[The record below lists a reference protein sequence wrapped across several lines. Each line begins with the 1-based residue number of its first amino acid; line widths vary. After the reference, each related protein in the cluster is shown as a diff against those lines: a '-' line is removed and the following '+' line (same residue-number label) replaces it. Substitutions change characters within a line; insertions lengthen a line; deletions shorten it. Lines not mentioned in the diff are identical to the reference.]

1 MQTKSIYTVGLLIF
15 FCLNHLQSQ
24 ISADSLA
31 LVKTAEIEKNI
42 LTDSIPQKESN
53 TLDKLN
59 SNLIEADSLSTT
71 KTTEF
76 ENISLTDSIPQ
87 KEPTLLDKVK
97 YNAKD
102 YVRINRKESKLYLYD
117 QAELYYQDMVLKAGI
132 IVLDYSK
139 NEVTAGRIP
148 DTLGVLVQNPYFK
161 QTNNEI
167 YPDSLR
173 FNFDTQ
179 KALIWNSKSAQNGM
193 NVYAAYT
200 KKENDSVYYIKD
212 AKVTTGGELENSDY
226 YFRIRK
232 GKMVPQGKIVTGFTN
247 MYIADV
253 PTPLALPFAYF
264 PSSQNQQSGFL
275 FPTIGESNNRGYYLQ
290 NGGYYLAL
298 SQYFDLAMTG
308 DYYSNG
314 SYGFRADSKYRKMY
328 NFSGSLSTR
337 FENLISGEKGIPGYS
352 KSTVFNIRWNH
363 SKDPK
368 SSPNSNFSASVNFG
382 TSDYFRES
390 VNQLNSPNFLNNT
403 LSSSVAYSKRIPGNP
418 SVNLSMNANMSQNSN
433 TKSVNLTLPSFQGS
447 VDRIFPFAPKDRP
460 KKGLLQN
467 INLQYSTRAENRI
480 VTTEEDLFTSKMYEN
495 AKSGVQHSIPL
506 STNFKIL
513 KHFNFAASANYR
525 EIWQPK
531 TIKYNDYDPLID
543 GVKKDTISG
552 FSAFRTYSYGLSMA
566 TTVYG
571 TVNFKEDKKIRSVRH
586 TIRPSISYSTAPSF
600 DQYYDEYIIDADG
613 NTREYTRFEGGLYG
627 TPSRGLSKSMGIS
640 VSNNFEAKI
649 VDPDTTKTE
658 LKKIQLIKNLN
669 FSTSY
674 NFVSDQFKWSPVR
687 ATSGI
692 DLFDRKM
699 SINVGTTLDMY
710 ALNEQNQRIDEFNIK
725 NGGPLFRI
733 TSANLNTGYN
743 FSNETFSKDK
753 KKKEDDEEEEEEDPF
768 GYFENASGGGRPDDL
783 FGDTI
788 GMNNETK
795 RGEEDDEE
803 KSKYPSYRAE
813 IPWKLRLTY
822 SLTYNNSRNQNEF
835 SNNSLMFSGDIELT
849 PKWQIGGSSGF
860 DFKNHG
866 FTYTQLRFNRDLD
879 SWRLDFS
886 WVPFSN
892 RASWNFF
899 IGIKS
904 GLLSDIKYEKNRE
917 PDRRLR

>member
-15 FCLNHLQSQ
+15 FWLNHLQSQ
-24 ISADSLA
+24 ITPYSLA
-31 LVKTAEIEKNI
+31 VASSPEVKDSTA
-42 LTDSIPQKESN
+42 LDSIPVKQ
-53 TLDKLN
+53 
-59 SNLIEADSLSTT
+59 
-71 KTTEF
+71 
-76 ENISLTDSIPQ
+76 
-87 KEPTLLDKVK
+87 PTLLDKVK
-97 YNAKD
+97 YTAKQ
-102 YVRINRKESKLYLYD
+102 YVRINRKENKLYLYD
-117 QAELYYQDMVLKAGI
+117 EAELYYQDIELKAGI
-132 IVLDYSK
+132 IVLDYAI

-148 DTLGVLVQNPYFK
+148 DSSGVLKQNPYFK
-161 QTNNEI
+161 QINNEI

-193 NVYAAYT
+193 NVYAAFT

-212 AKVTTGGELENSDY
+212 AKVTTGGELDNSDY

-264 PSSQNQQSGFL
+264 PSSQKQQSGFL

-290 NGGYYLAL
+290 NGGYYLAM
-298 SQYFDLAMTG
+298 SQFFDLGLTG

-314 SYGFRADSKYRKMY
+314 SYGFRMDSKYRKIY
-328 NFSGSLSTR
+328 NFSGSLSMR
-337 FENLISGEKGIPGYS
+337 FENLITGERGIQGYA
-352 KSTVFNIRWNH
+352 KSTVFNVRWNH

-403 LSSSVAYSKRIPGNP
+403 LSSSVAYSKRIPGTP
-418 SVNLSMNANMSQNSN
+418 SVNMSINANMSQNSN
-433 TKSVNLTLPSFQGS
+433 TKSVNLTLPTFQGS
-447 VDRIFPFAPKDRP
+447 IDRIYPFQPKDRP
-460 KKGLLQN
+460 KKGILQN
-467 INLQYSTRAENRI
+467 INFQYSTRAENRI
-480 VTTEEDLFTSKMYEN
+480 ITSEDNLFTGAMFKN
-495 AKSGVQHSIPL
+495 ARSGIQHSIPL

-513 KHFNFAASANYR
+513 KHFNMAASMSYK
-525 EIWQPK
+525 EVWQPK
-531 TIKYNDYDPLID
+531 TIKYNDYDPTIN
-543 GVKKDTISG
+543 GIVKDTLSG
-552 FSAFRTYSYGLSMA
+552 FSAYRTYSYGMSMG
-566 TTVYG
+566 TTIYG
-571 TVNFKEDKKIRSVRH
+571 IVNFKEDKKIRSVRH
-586 TIRPSISYSTAPSF
+586 TVRPSLSYSSAPSF

-613 NTREYTRFEGGLYG
+613 NTREYTPFEGGLFG
-627 TPSRGLSKSMGIS
+627 TPSRGISKSMGIS
-640 VSNNFEAKI
+640 ISNNFEAKI
-649 VDPDTTKTE
+649 VDPDSTKTE

-669 FSTSY
+669 FNTSY
-674 NFVSDQFKWSPVR
+674 NFISDEFKWSPVR
-687 ATSGI
+687 VSSGI
-692 DLFDRKM
+692 DLFNKKM
-699 SINVGTTLDMY
+699 AINLGATLDMY
-710 ALNEQNQRIDEFNIK
+710 ALNEENKRINEFNI
-725 NGGPLFRI
+725 NQGGGLFRV

-753 KKKEDDEEEEEEDPF
+753 KKEDEEEEEEEADPF
-768 GYFENASGGGRPDDL
+768 GYFENTSGGGRDDDL

-788 GMNNETK
+788 GMNNEMNRENEMK
-795 RGEEDDEE
+795 ENA
-803 KSKYPSYRAE
+803 KYPSYRAE
-813 IPWKLRLTY
+813 IPWNLRFTY
-822 SLTYNNSRNQNEF
+822 SLTYNNSRNQNDF
-835 SNNSLMFSGDIELT
+835 SNNSLMFSGDVEIT
-849 PKWQIGGSSGF
+849 PKWKIGGSSGF

-866 FTYTQLRFNRDLD
+866 FTYTQIRLNRDLD

>member
-1 MQTKSIYTVGLLIF
+1 M
-15 FCLNHLQSQ
+15 QSQ
-24 ISADSLA
+24 ITPDSLA
-31 LVKTAEIEKNI
+31 VASSLELKDSTAV
-42 LTDSIPQKESN
+42 DSIPVKQ
-53 TLDKLN
+53 
-59 SNLIEADSLSTT
+59 
-71 KTTEF
+71 
-76 ENISLTDSIPQ
+76 
-87 KEPTLLDKVK
+87 PTLLDKVK
-97 YNAKD
+97 YTAKQ
-102 YVRINRKESKLYLYD
+102 YVRINRKENKLYLYD
-117 QAELYYQDMVLKAGI
+117 EAELYYQDMELKAGI
-132 IVLDYSK
+132 IVLDYAI

-148 DTLGVLVQNPYFK
+148 DSSGVLKQNPYFK
-161 QTNNEI
+161 QINNEI

-212 AKVTTGGELENSDY
+212 AKVTTGGELDNSDY

-264 PSSQNQQSGFL
+264 PSSQKQQSGFL

-290 NGGYYLAL
+290 NGGYYLAM
-298 SQYFDLAMTG
+298 SQFFDLGLTG

-314 SYGFRADSKYRKMY
+314 SYGFRMDSKYRKMY
-328 NFSGSLSTR
+328 NFSGSLSMR
-337 FENLISGEKGIPGYS
+337 FENLITGERGVPGYA
-352 KSTVFNIRWNH
+352 KSTVFNVRWNH

-403 LSSSVAYSKRIPGNP
+403 LSSSVAYSKRIPGTP
-418 SVNLSMNANMSQNSN
+418 SVNMSINANMSQNSN

-447 VDRIFPFAPKDRP
+447 IDRIYPFQPKDRP
-460 KKGLLQN
+460 KKGILQN
-467 INLQYSTRAENRI
+467 INFQYSTRAENRI
-480 VTTEEDLFTSKMYEN
+480 ITSEDNLFTGAMFKN
-495 AKSGVQHSIPL
+495 ARSGVQHSIPL

-513 KHFNFAASANYR
+513 KHFNMAASMSYK
-525 EIWQPK
+525 EVWQPK
-531 TIKYNDYDPLID
+531 TIKYNDYDPTID
-543 GVKKDTISG
+543 GVVKDTLSG
-552 FSAFRTYSYGLSMA
+552 FSAFRTYSYGMSMG
-566 TTVYG
+566 TTIYG
-571 TVNFKEDKKIRSVRH
+571 IVNFKEDKKIRSIRH
-586 TIRPSISYSTAPSF
+586 TVRPSLSYSSAPSF

-613 NTREYTRFEGGLYG
+613 NTREYTPFEGGLFG
-627 TPSRGLSKSMGIS
+627 TPSRGISKSMGIS
-640 VSNNFEAKI
+640 ISNNFEAKI
-649 VDPDTTKTE
+649 VDPDSTKTE

-669 FSTSY
+669 FNTSY
-674 NFVSDQFKWSPVR
+674 NFISDEFKWSPVR
-687 ATSGI
+687 VSSGI
-692 DLFDRKM
+692 DLFNKKM
-699 SINVGTTLDMY
+699 AINLGATLDMY
-710 ALNEQNQRIDEFNIK
+710 ALNEENQRINEFNIK
-725 NGGPLFRI
+725 QGGGLFRV

-743 FSNETFSKDK
+743 FSNKTFSKDK
-753 KKKEDDEEEEEEDPF
+753 KKEDEEEEEEEVDPF
-768 GYFENASGGGRPDDL
+768 GYFENTSGGGRDDDL

-788 GMNNETK
+788 GMNNEMN
-795 RGEEDDEE
+795 REDEMKE
-803 KSKYPSYRAE
+803 NAKYPSYRAE
-813 IPWKLRLTY
+813 IPWNLRFTY
-822 SLTYNNSRNQNEF
+822 SLTYNNSRNQNDF
-835 SNNSLMFSGDIELT
+835 SNNSLMFSGDVELT
-849 PKWQIGGSSGF
+849 PKWKIGGSSGF

-866 FTYTQLRFNRDLD
+866 FTYTQIRLNRDLD

>member
-1 MQTKSIYTVGLLIF
+1 MQSKSTYTVGLLIF

-24 ISADSLA
+24 ISTDSLA
-31 LVKTAEIEKNI
+31 LASNDEIVKNT
-42 LTDSIPQKESN
+42 LTD
-53 TLDKLN
+53 T
-59 SNLIEADSLSTT
+59 
-71 KTTEF
+71 
-76 ENISLTDSIPQ
+76 IPQ
-87 KEPTLLDKVK
+87 KEPTLLDKVE
-97 YNAKD
+97 YNAKE

-139 NEVTAGRIP
+139 NEVTAGRIA
-148 DTLGVLVQNPYFK
+148 DSLGVLVQNPYFK
-161 QTNNEI
+161 QINNEI

-193 NVYAAYT
+193 NVYAAFT

-212 AKVTTGGELENSDY
+212 AKVTTGGELEDSDY

-264 PSSQNQQSGFL
+264 PSSQKQQSGFL

-290 NGGYYLAL
+290 NGGYYLGL
-298 SQYFDLAMTG
+298 SQFFDLSLTG

-314 SYGFRADSKYRKMY
+314 SYGFRADSQYKLMY
-328 NFSGSLSTR
+328 NFSGRLSMR
-337 FENLISGEKGIPGYS
+337 FENLISGERGIPGYS

-382 TSDYFRES
+382 SSDYFRES

-403 LSSSVAYSKRIPGNP
+403 LSSSVAYTKRIPGNP
-418 SVNLSMNANMSQNSN
+418 SVNMSVNANMSQNSK
-433 TKSVNLTLPSFQGS
+433 TKSVNLTLPTFQGS
-447 VDRIFPFAPKDRP
+447 LDRIFPFEPKDRP
-460 KKGLLQN
+460 KKGLIQN
-467 INLQYSTRAENRI
+467 INLQYSVRAENRMI
-480 VTTEEDLFTSKMYEN
+480 TTEEELFTSKMFEN
-495 AKSGVQHSIPL
+495 ARSGVQHSIPL

-513 KHFNFAASANYR
+513 KHFNLAASANYK
-525 EIWQPK
+525 EVWQPR
-531 TIKYNDYDPLID
+531 TVRYNNYDPLID

-552 FSAFRTYSYGLSMA
+552 FSAFRTYSYGINMA
-566 TTVYG
+566 TTIYG
-571 TVNFKEDKKIRSVRH
+571 TVNFEKGKIRSIRH
-586 TIRPSISYSTAPSF
+586 TIRPSVSYSTAPSF

-613 NTREYTRFEGGLYG
+613 NTREYSPFEGGLFG
-627 TPSRGLSKSMGIS
+627 TPSRGISQSMGIS
-640 VSNNFEAKI
+640 VNNVFEAKI
-649 VDPDTTKTE
+649 IDPDTTKTE
-658 LKKIQLIKNLN
+658 LKKVQLLKNFNL
-669 FSTSY
+669 STSY
-674 NFVSDQFKWSPVR
+674 NLVADQFKWSPVR
-687 ATSGI
+687 VTTGI
-692 DLFDRKM
+692 DLFDKKM
-699 SINVGTTLDMY
+699 SINLGATMDMY
-710 ALNEQNQRIDEFNIK
+710 ALDDQNRRINEFNINK
-725 NGGPLFRI
+725 GGGLFRV

-753 KKKEDDEEEEEEDPF
+753 KKEKEKNEEEEDPF
-768 GYFENASGGGRPDDL
+768 SFFENASGGGRQDDL

-788 GMNNETK
+788 GMNNDTTN
-795 RGEEDDEE
+795 RYEEDD
-803 KSKYPSYRAE
+803 KDVSKYPSYRTQ
-813 IPWKLRLTY
+813 IPWNLKFTY
-822 SLTYNNSRNQNEF
+822 SLTYSNSRNQNDF
-835 SNNSLMFSGDIELT
+835 ANNSLMFSGDVELT
-849 PKWQIGGSSGF
+849 PKWEVGGSSGF

>member
-1 MQTKSIYTVGLLIF
+1 MQSKSTYTVGLLIF

-24 ISADSLA
+24 ISTDSLA
-31 LVKTAEIEKNI
+31 LASNDEIVKNT
-42 LTDSIPQKESN
+42 LTD
-53 TLDKLN
+53 T
-59 SNLIEADSLSTT
+59 
-71 KTTEF
+71 
-76 ENISLTDSIPQ
+76 IPQ
-87 KEPTLLDKVK
+87 KEPTLLDKVE
-97 YNAKD
+97 YNAKE

-139 NEVTAGRIP
+139 NEVTAGRIA
-148 DTLGVLVQNPYFK
+148 DSLGVLVQNPYFK
-161 QTNNEI
+161 QINNEI

-193 NVYAAYT
+193 NVYAAFT

-212 AKVTTGGELENSDY
+212 AKVTTGGELEDSDY

-264 PSSQNQQSGFL
+264 PSSQKQQSGFL

-290 NGGYYLAL
+290 NGGYYLGL
-298 SQYFDLAMTG
+298 SQFFDLSLTG

-314 SYGFRADSKYRKMY
+314 SYGFRADSQYKLMY
-328 NFSGSLSTR
+328 NFRGRLSMR
-337 FENLISGEKGIPGYS
+337 FENLISGERGIPGYS

-382 TSDYFRES
+382 SSDYFRES

-403 LSSSVAYSKRIPGNP
+403 LSSSVAYTKRIPGNP
-418 SVNLSMNANMSQNSN
+418 SVNMSVNANMSQNSK
-433 TKSVNLTLPSFQGS
+433 TKSVNLTLPTFQGS
-447 VDRIFPFAPKDRP
+447 LDRIFPFEPKDRP
-460 KKGLLQN
+460 KKGLIQN
-467 INLQYSTRAENRI
+467 INLQYSVRAENRMI
-480 VTTEEDLFTSKMYEN
+480 TTEEELFTSKMFEN
-495 AKSGVQHSIPL
+495 ARSGVQHSIPL

-513 KHFNFAASANYR
+513 KHFNLAASANYK
-525 EIWQPK
+525 EVWQPR
-531 TIKYNDYDPLID
+531 TVRYNNYDPLID
-543 GVKKDTISG
+543 GVKKDTLSG
-552 FSAFRTYSYGLSMA
+552 FSAFRTYSYGINMA
-566 TTVYG
+566 TTIYG
-571 TVNFKEDKKIRSVRH
+571 TVNFEKGKIRSIRH
-586 TIRPSISYSTAPSF
+586 TIRPSVSYSTAPSF

-613 NTREYTRFEGGLYG
+613 NTREYSPFEGGLFG
-627 TPSRGLSKSMGIS
+627 TPSRGISQSMGIS
-640 VSNNFEAKI
+640 VNNVFEAKI
-649 VDPDTTKTE
+649 IDPDTTKTE
-658 LKKIQLIKNLN
+658 LKKVQLLKNFNL
-669 FSTSY
+669 STSY
-674 NFVSDQFKWSPVR
+674 NLVADQFKWSPVR
-687 ATSGI
+687 VTTGI
-692 DLFDRKM
+692 DLFDKKM
-699 SINVGTTLDMY
+699 SVNLGATMDMY
-710 ALNEQNQRIDEFNIK
+710 ALDDQNRRINEFNINK
-725 NGGPLFRI
+725 GGGLFRI

-753 KKKEDDEEEEEEDPF
+753 KKEKEKNEEEEDPF
-768 GYFENASGGGRPDDL
+768 SFFENASGGGRQDDL

-788 GMNNETK
+788 GMNNDTTN
-795 RGEEDDEE
+795 RYEEDD
-803 KSKYPSYRAE
+803 KDVSKYPSYRTQM
-813 IPWKLRLTY
+813 PWNLKFTY
-822 SLTYNNSRNQNEF
+822 SLTYSNSRNQNDF
-835 SNNSLMFSGDIELT
+835 ANNSLMFSGDVELT
-849 PKWQIGGSSGF
+849 PKWEVGGSSGF

>member
-15 FCLNHLQSQ
+15 FWLNPLHSQ
-24 ISADSLA
+24 IP
-31 LVKTAEIEKNI
+31 K
-42 LTDSIPQKESN
+42 
-53 TLDKLN
+53 
-59 SNLIEADSLSTT
+59 DSLSLAS
-71 KTTEF
+71 KGAGVDS
-76 ENISLTDSIPQ
+76 ISSDSIPQ

-97 YNAKD
+97 YTAKE
-102 YVRINRKESKLYLYD
+102 YVRINRKENKLYLYD
-117 QAELYYQDMVLKAGI
+117 QAELYYQDMELKAGI
-132 IVLDYSK
+132 IILDYSV

-148 DTLGVLVQNPYFK
+148 DSLGELVQNPYFK
-161 QTNNEI
+161 QINNEI

-193 NVYAAYT
+193 NVYAAFT

-212 AKVTTGGELENSDY
+212 AKVTTGGELDSADY

-264 PSSQNQQSGFL
+264 PSSQKQQSGFL
-275 FPTIGESNNRGYYLQ
+275 FPTIGENNNRGYYLQ
-290 NGGYYLAL
+290 NGGYYLAM
-298 SQYFDLAMTG
+298 SQYYDLALTG

-314 SYGFRADSKYRKMY
+314 SYGFRMDSKYRLMY
-328 NFSGSLSTR
+328 NFSGSLSMR
-337 FENLISGEKGIPGYS
+337 FENLISGEKGIPGYA
-352 KSTVFNIRWNH
+352 KSTVFNVRWNH

-382 TSDYFRES
+382 SSDYFRES

-403 LSSSVAYSKRIPGNP
+403 LSSSVSYSKRIPGTP
-418 SVNLSMNANMSQNSN
+418 SINMSMNANMSQNSN
-433 TKSVNLTLPSFQGS
+433 TKSVNLTLPTFQGS
-447 VDRIFPFAPKDRP
+447 IDRIFPFEPKDRP
-460 KKGLLQN
+460 KKGILQN
-467 INLQYSTRAENRI
+467 INFQYSTRAENRI
-480 VTTEEDLFTSKMYEN
+480 ITTEENLFTSEMFKN
-495 AKSGVQHSIPL
+495 ARNAVQHSIPV

-513 KHFNFAASANYR
+513 KHFNMGASLNYN
-525 EIWQPK
+525 EVWQPK
-531 TIKYNDYDPLID
+531 TIRYNDYDPLVD

-552 FSAFRTYSYGLSMA
+552 FSAFRTYSYGISMG
-566 TTVYG
+566 TTIYG
-571 TVNFKEDKKIRSVRH
+571 TVNFKEDKKIRSIRH
-586 TIRPSISYSTAPSF
+586 TIRPNISYSSAPSF

-613 NTREYTRFEGGLYG
+613 NTREYTPFEGGLFG
-627 TPSRGLSKSMGIS
+627 TPGRGISQSMGIS
-640 VSNNFEAKI
+640 VNNNFEAKI
-649 VDPDTTKTE
+649 VDPDSTKTE

-669 FSTSY
+669 LSTSY
-674 NFVSDQFKWSPVR
+674 NFIAESFKWSPVR
-687 ATSGI
+687 VSTGI
-692 DLFDRKM
+692 DLFNKKM
-699 SINVGTTLDMY
+699 AVNIGAALDMY
-710 ALNEQNQRIDEFNIK
+710 ALDENNTRINEFNISK
-725 NGGPLFRI
+725 GGGLFRI

-753 KKKEDDEEEEEEDPF
+753 KDKEEEEEENPF
-768 GYFENASGGGRPDDL
+768 DFFENASGGGRPDDL

-788 GMNNETK
+788 GMGNETN
-795 RGEEDDEE
+795 RGEEEEEDEE
-803 KSKYPSYRAE
+803 KTKYPSYRAK
-813 IPWKLRLTY
+813 IPWSMRFTY
-822 SLTYNNSRNQNEF
+822 SLTYSNSRNQNDF
-835 SNNSLMFSGDIELT
+835 TNNSLMFSGDIELT
-849 PKWQIGGSSGF
+849 PKWKVGGSSGF

-879 SWRLDFS
+879 SWKLDFS

-899 IGIKS
+899 IGISS

>member
-1 MQTKSIYTVGLLIF
+1 MQSKSTYTVGLLIF

-24 ISADSLA
+24 ISTDSLA
-31 LVKTAEIEKNI
+31 LASNDEIVKNT
-42 LTDSIPQKESN
+42 LTD
-53 TLDKLN
+53 T
-59 SNLIEADSLSTT
+59 
-71 KTTEF
+71 
-76 ENISLTDSIPQ
+76 IPQ
-87 KEPTLLDKVK
+87 KEPTLLDKVE
-97 YNAKD
+97 YNAKE

-139 NEVTAGRIP
+139 NEVTAGRIA
-148 DTLGVLVQNPYFK
+148 DSLGVLVQNPYFK
-161 QTNNEI
+161 QINNEI

-193 NVYAAYT
+193 NVYAAFT

-212 AKVTTGGELENSDY
+212 AKVTTGGELEDSDY

-264 PSSQNQQSGFL
+264 PSSQKQQSGFL

-290 NGGYYLAL
+290 NGGYYLGL
-298 SQYFDLAMTG
+298 SQFFDLSLTG

-314 SYGFRADSKYRKMY
+314 SYGFRADSQYKLMY
-328 NFSGSLSTR
+328 NFRGRLSMR
-337 FENLISGEKGIPGYS
+337 FENLISGERGIPGYS

-382 TSDYFRES
+382 SSDYFRES

-403 LSSSVAYSKRIPGNP
+403 LSSSVAYTKRIPGNP
-418 SVNLSMNANMSQNSN
+418 SVNMSVNANMSQNSK
-433 TKSVNLTLPSFQGS
+433 TKSVNLTLPTFQGS
-447 VDRIFPFAPKDRP
+447 LDRIFPFEPKDRP
-460 KKGLLQN
+460 KKGLIQN
-467 INLQYSTRAENRI
+467 INLQYSVRAENRMI
-480 VTTEEDLFTSKMYEN
+480 TTEEELFTSKMFEN
-495 AKSGVQHSIPL
+495 ARSGVQHSIPL

-513 KHFNFAASANYR
+513 KHFNLAASANYK
-525 EIWQPK
+525 EVWQPR
-531 TIKYNDYDPLID
+531 TVRYNNYDPLID
-543 GVKKDTISG
+543 GVKKDTVSG
-552 FSAFRTYSYGLSMA
+552 FSAFRTYSYGINMA
-566 TTVYG
+566 TTIYG
-571 TVNFKEDKKIRSVRH
+571 TVNFEKGKIRSIRH
-586 TIRPSISYSTAPSF
+586 TIRPSVSYSTAPSF

-613 NTREYTRFEGGLYG
+613 NTREYSPFEGGLFG
-627 TPSRGLSKSMGIS
+627 TPSRGISQSMGIS
-640 VSNNFEAKI
+640 VNNVFEAKI
-649 VDPDTTKTE
+649 IDPDTTKTE
-658 LKKIQLIKNLN
+658 LKKVQLLKNFNL
-669 FSTSY
+669 STSY
-674 NFVSDQFKWSPVR
+674 NLVADQFKWSPVR
-687 ATSGI
+687 VTTGI
-692 DLFDRKM
+692 DLFDKKM
-699 SINVGTTLDMY
+699 SINLGATMDMY
-710 ALNEQNQRIDEFNIK
+710 ALDDQNRRINEFNINK
-725 NGGPLFRI
+725 GGGLFRV

-753 KKKEDDEEEEEEDPF
+753 KKEKEKNEEEEDPF
-768 GYFENASGGGRPDDL
+768 SFFENASGGGRQDDL

-788 GMNNETK
+788 GMNNDTTN
-795 RGEEDDEE
+795 RYEEDD
-803 KSKYPSYRAE
+803 KDVSKYPSYRTQ
-813 IPWKLRLTY
+813 IPWNLKFTY
-822 SLTYNNSRNQNEF
+822 SLTYSNSRNQNDF
-835 SNNSLMFSGDIELT
+835 ANNSLMFSGDVELT
-849 PKWQIGGSSGF
+849 PKWEVGGSSGF

>member
-15 FCLNHLQSQ
+15 FWLNHLQSQ
-24 ISADSLA
+24 ITPDSLA
-31 LVKTAEIEKNI
+31 VVSSLESKDSTAV
-42 LTDSIPQKESN
+42 DSIPVKQ
-53 TLDKLN
+53 
-59 SNLIEADSLSTT
+59 
-71 KTTEF
+71 
-76 ENISLTDSIPQ
+76 
-87 KEPTLLDKVK
+87 PTLLDKVK
-97 YNAKD
+97 YTAKQ
-102 YVRINRKESKLYLYD
+102 YVRINRKENKLYLYD
-117 QAELYYQDMVLKAGI
+117 EAELYYQDMELKAGI
-132 IVLDYSK
+132 IVLDYAI

-148 DTLGVLVQNPYFK
+148 DSSGVLKQNPYFK
-161 QTNNEI
+161 QINNEI

-212 AKVTTGGELENSDY
+212 AKVTTGGELDNSDY

-264 PSSQNQQSGFL
+264 PSSQKQQSGFL

-290 NGGYYLAL
+290 NGGYYLAM
-298 SQYFDLAMTG
+298 SQFFDLGLTG

-314 SYGFRADSKYRKMY
+314 SYGFRMDSKYRKMY
-328 NFSGSLSTR
+328 NFSGSLSMR
-337 FENLISGEKGIPGYS
+337 FENLITGERGVPGYA
-352 KSTVFNIRWNH
+352 KSTVFNVRWNH

-403 LSSSVAYSKRIPGNP
+403 LSSSVAYSKRIPGTP
-418 SVNLSMNANMSQNSN
+418 SVNMSINANMSQNSN

-447 VDRIFPFAPKDRP
+447 IDRIYPFQPKDRP
-460 KKGLLQN
+460 KKGILQN
-467 INLQYSTRAENRI
+467 INFQYSTRAENRI
-480 VTTEEDLFTSKMYEN
+480 ITSEDNLFTGAMFKN
-495 AKSGVQHSIPL
+495 ARSGVQHSIPL

-513 KHFNFAASANYR
+513 KHFNMAASMSYK
-525 EIWQPK
+525 EVWQPK
-531 TIKYNDYDPLID
+531 TIKYNDYDPTID
-543 GVKKDTISG
+543 GVVKDTLSG
-552 FSAFRTYSYGLSMA
+552 FSAFRTYSYGMSMG
-566 TTVYG
+566 TTIYG
-571 TVNFKEDKKIRSVRH
+571 IVNFKEDKKIRSIRH
-586 TIRPSISYSTAPSF
+586 TVRPSLSYSSAPSF

-613 NTREYTRFEGGLYG
+613 NTREYTPFEGGLFG
-627 TPSRGLSKSMGIS
+627 TPSRGISKSMGIS
-640 VSNNFEAKI
+640 ISNNFEAKI
-649 VDPDTTKTE
+649 VDPDSTKTE

-669 FSTSY
+669 FNTSY
-674 NFVSDQFKWSPVR
+674 NFISDEFKWSPVR
-687 ATSGI
+687 VSSGI
-692 DLFDRKM
+692 DLFNKKM
-699 SINVGTTLDMY
+699 AINLGATLDMY
-710 ALNEQNQRIDEFNIK
+710 ALNEENQRINEFNIK
-725 NGGPLFRI
+725 QGGGLFRV

-743 FSNETFSKDK
+743 FSNKTFSKDK
-753 KKKEDDEEEEEEDPF
+753 KKEDEEEEEEEVDPF
-768 GYFENASGGGRPDDL
+768 GYFENTSGGGRDDDL

-788 GMNNETK
+788 GMNNEMN
-795 RGEEDDEE
+795 REDEMKE
-803 KSKYPSYRAE
+803 NAKYPSYRAE
-813 IPWKLRLTY
+813 IPWNLRFTY
-822 SLTYNNSRNQNEF
+822 SLTYNNSRNQNDF
-835 SNNSLMFSGDIELT
+835 SNNSLMFSGDVELT
-849 PKWQIGGSSGF
+849 PKWKIGGSSGF

-866 FTYTQLRFNRDLD
+866 FTYTQIRLNRDLD

>member
-15 FCLNHLQSQ
+15 FWLNHLQSQ
-24 ISADSLA
+24 IIPDSLA
-31 LVKTAEIEKNI
+31 VVSSLEVKDSTAV
-42 LTDSIPQKESN
+42 DSIPVKQ
-53 TLDKLN
+53 
-59 SNLIEADSLSTT
+59 
-71 KTTEF
+71 
-76 ENISLTDSIPQ
+76 
-87 KEPTLLDKVK
+87 PTLLDKVK
-97 YNAKD
+97 YTAKQ
-102 YVRINRKESKLYLYD
+102 YVRINRKENKLYLYD
-117 QAELYYQDMVLKAGI
+117 EAELYYQDMELKAGI
-132 IVLDYSK
+132 IVLDYAI

-148 DTLGVLVQNPYFK
+148 DSSGVLKQNPYFK
-161 QTNNEI
+161 QINNEI

-212 AKVTTGGELENSDY
+212 AKVTTGGELDNSDY

-264 PSSQNQQSGFL
+264 PSSQKQQSGFL

-290 NGGYYLAL
+290 NGGYYLAM
-298 SQYFDLAMTG
+298 SQFFDLGLTG

-314 SYGFRADSKYRKMY
+314 SYGFRMDSKYRKMY
-328 NFSGSLSTR
+328 NFSGSLSMR
-337 FENLISGEKGIPGYS
+337 FENLITGERGVPGYA
-352 KSTVFNIRWNH
+352 KSTVFNVRWNH

-403 LSSSVAYSKRIPGNP
+403 LSSSVAYSKRIPGTP
-418 SVNLSMNANMSQNSN
+418 SVNMSINANMSQNSN

-447 VDRIFPFAPKDRP
+447 IDRIYPFQPKDRP
-460 KKGLLQN
+460 KKGILQN
-467 INLQYSTRAENRI
+467 INFQYSTRAENRI
-480 VTTEEDLFTSKMYEN
+480 ITSEDNLFTGAMFKN
-495 AKSGVQHSIPL
+495 ARSGVQHSIPL

-513 KHFNFAASANYR
+513 KHFNMAASMSYK
-525 EIWQPK
+525 EVWQPK
-531 TIKYNDYDPLID
+531 TIKYNDYDPTID
-543 GVKKDTISG
+543 GVVKDTLSG
-552 FSAFRTYSYGLSMA
+552 FSAFRTYSYGMSMG
-566 TTVYG
+566 TTIYG
-571 TVNFKEDKKIRSVRH
+571 IVNFKEDKKIRSIRH
-586 TIRPSISYSTAPSF
+586 TVRPSLSYSSAPSF

-613 NTREYTRFEGGLYG
+613 NTREYTPFEGGLFG
-627 TPSRGLSKSMGIS
+627 TPSRGISKSMGIS
-640 VSNNFEAKI
+640 ISNNFEAKI
-649 VDPDTTKTE
+649 VDPDSTKTE

-669 FSTSY
+669 FNTSY
-674 NFVSDQFKWSPVR
+674 NFISDEFKWSPVR
-687 ATSGI
+687 VSSGI
-692 DLFDRKM
+692 DLFNKKM
-699 SINVGTTLDMY
+699 AINLGATLDMY
-710 ALNEQNQRIDEFNIK
+710 ALNEENQRINEFNIK
-725 NGGPLFRI
+725 QGGGLFRV

-743 FSNETFSKDK
+743 FSNKTFSKDK
-753 KKKEDDEEEEEEDPF
+753 KKEDEEEEEEEVDPF
-768 GYFENASGGGRPDDL
+768 GYFENTSGGGRDDDL

-788 GMNNETK
+788 GMNNEMN
-795 RGEEDDEE
+795 REDEMKE
-803 KSKYPSYRAE
+803 NAKYPSYRAE
-813 IPWKLRLTY
+813 IPWNLRFTY
-822 SLTYNNSRNQNEF
+822 SLTYNNSRNQNDF
-835 SNNSLMFSGDIELT
+835 SNNSLMFSGDVELT
-849 PKWQIGGSSGF
+849 PKWKIGGSSGF

-866 FTYTQLRFNRDLD
+866 FTYTQIRLNRDLD

-886 WVPFSN
+886 WVPFSD

>member
-1 MQTKSIYTVGLLIF
+1 MQSKSTYTVGLLIF

-24 ISADSLA
+24 ISTDSLA
-31 LVKTAEIEKNI
+31 LASNDEIVK
-42 LTDSIPQKESN
+42 N
-53 TLDKLN
+53 T
-59 SNLIEADSLSTT
+59 
-71 KTTEF
+71 
-76 ENISLTDSIPQ
+76 LTDSIPQ
-87 KEPTLLDKVK
+87 KEPTLLDKVE
-97 YNAKD
+97 YNAKE

-139 NEVTAGRIP
+139 NEVTAGRIA
-148 DTLGVLVQNPYFK
+148 DSLGVLVQNPYFK
-161 QTNNEI
+161 QINNEI

-193 NVYAAYT
+193 NVYAAFT

-212 AKVTTGGELENSDY
+212 AKVTTGGELEDSDY

-264 PSSQNQQSGFL
+264 PSSQKQQSGFL

-290 NGGYYLAL
+290 NGGYYLGL
-298 SQYFDLAMTG
+298 SQFFDLSLTG

-314 SYGFRADSKYRKMY
+314 SYGFRADSQYKLMY
-328 NFSGSLSTR
+328 NFSGRLSMR
-337 FENLISGEKGIPGYS
+337 FENLISGERGIPGYS

-382 TSDYFRES
+382 SSDYFRES

-403 LSSSVAYSKRIPGNP
+403 LSSSVAYTKRIPGNP
-418 SVNLSMNANMSQNSN
+418 SVNMSVNANMSQNSK
-433 TKSVNLTLPSFQGS
+433 TKSVNLTLPTFQGS
-447 VDRIFPFAPKDRP
+447 LDRIFPFEPKDRP
-460 KKGLLQN
+460 KKGLIQN
-467 INLQYSTRAENRI
+467 INLQYSVRAENRMI
-480 VTTEEDLFTSKMYEN
+480 TTEEELFTSKMFEN
-495 AKSGVQHSIPL
+495 ARSGVQHSIPL

-513 KHFNFAASANYR
+513 KHFNLAASANYK
-525 EIWQPK
+525 EVWQPR
-531 TIKYNDYDPLID
+531 TVRYNNYDPLID

-552 FSAFRTYSYGLSMA
+552 FSAFRTYSYGINMA
-566 TTVYG
+566 TTIYG
-571 TVNFKEDKKIRSVRH
+571 TVNFEKGKIRSIRH
-586 TIRPSISYSTAPSF
+586 TIRPSVSYSTAPSF

-613 NTREYTRFEGGLYG
+613 NTREYSPFEGGLFG
-627 TPSRGLSKSMGIS
+627 TPSRGISQSMGIS
-640 VSNNFEAKI
+640 VNNVFEAKI
-649 VDPDTTKTE
+649 IDPDTTKTE
-658 LKKIQLIKNLN
+658 LKKVQLLKNFNL
-669 FSTSY
+669 STSY
-674 NFVSDQFKWSPVR
+674 NLVADQFKWSPVR
-687 ATSGI
+687 VTTGI
-692 DLFDRKM
+692 DLFDKKM
-699 SINVGTTLDMY
+699 SINLGATMDMY
-710 ALNEQNQRIDEFNIK
+710 ALDDQNRRINEFNINK
-725 NGGPLFRI
+725 GGGLFRI

-753 KKKEDDEEEEEEDPF
+753 KKEKEKNEEEEDPF
-768 GYFENASGGGRPDDL
+768 SFFENASGGGRQDDL

-788 GMNNETK
+788 GMNNDTTN
-795 RGEEDDEE
+795 RYEEDD
-803 KSKYPSYRAE
+803 KDVSKYPSYRTQ
-813 IPWKLRLTY
+813 IPWNLKFTY
-822 SLTYNNSRNQNEF
+822 SLTYSNSRNQNDF
-835 SNNSLMFSGDIELT
+835 ANNSLMFSGDVELT
-849 PKWQIGGSSGF
+849 PKWEVGGSSGF

>member
-1 MQTKSIYTVGLLIF
+1 
-15 FCLNHLQSQ
+15 LQSQ
-24 ISADSLA
+24 ITPYSLA
-31 LVKTAEIEKNI
+31 VASSPEVKDSTA
-42 LTDSIPQKESN
+42 LDSIPVKQ
-53 TLDKLN
+53 
-59 SNLIEADSLSTT
+59 
-71 KTTEF
+71 
-76 ENISLTDSIPQ
+76 
-87 KEPTLLDKVK
+87 PTLLDKVK
-97 YNAKD
+97 YTAKQ
-102 YVRINRKESKLYLYD
+102 YVRINRKENKLYLYD
-117 QAELYYQDMVLKAGI
+117 EAELYYQDMELKAGI
-132 IVLDYSK
+132 IVLDYAI

-148 DTLGVLVQNPYFK
+148 DSSGVLKQNPYFK
-161 QTNNEI
+161 QINNEI

-193 NVYAAYT
+193 NVYAAFT

-212 AKVTTGGELENSDY
+212 AKVTTGGELDNSDY

-264 PSSQNQQSGFL
+264 PSSQKQQSGFL

-290 NGGYYLAL
+290 NGGYYLAM
-298 SQYFDLAMTG
+298 SQFFDLGLTG

-314 SYGFRADSKYRKMY
+314 SYGFRMDSKYRKIY
-328 NFSGSLSTR
+328 NFSGSLSMR
-337 FENLISGEKGIPGYS
+337 FENLITGERGIQGYA
-352 KSTVFNIRWNH
+352 KSTVFNVRWNH

-403 LSSSVAYSKRIPGNP
+403 LSSSVAYSKRIPGTP
-418 SVNLSMNANMSQNSN
+418 SVNMSINANMSQNSN
-433 TKSVNLTLPSFQGS
+433 TKSVNLTLPTFQGS
-447 VDRIFPFAPKDRP
+447 IDRIYPFQPKDRP
-460 KKGLLQN
+460 KKGILQN
-467 INLQYSTRAENRI
+467 INFQYSTRAENRI
-480 VTTEEDLFTSKMYEN
+480 ITSEDNLFTGAMFKN
-495 AKSGVQHSIPL
+495 ARSGIQHSIPL

-513 KHFNFAASANYR
+513 KHFNMAASMSYK
-525 EIWQPK
+525 EVWQPK
-531 TIKYNDYDPLID
+531 TIKYNDYDPTIN
-543 GVKKDTISG
+543 GIVKDTLSG
-552 FSAFRTYSYGLSMA
+552 FSAYRTYSYGMSMG
-566 TTVYG
+566 TTIYG
-571 TVNFKEDKKIRSVRH
+571 IVNFKEDKKIRSVRH
-586 TIRPSISYSTAPSF
+586 TVRPSLSYSSAPSF

-613 NTREYTRFEGGLYG
+613 NTREYTPFEGGLFG
-627 TPSRGLSKSMGIS
+627 TPSRGISKSMGIS
-640 VSNNFEAKI
+640 ISNNFEAKI
-649 VDPDTTKTE
+649 VDPDSTKTE

-669 FSTSY
+669 FNTSY
-674 NFVSDQFKWSPVR
+674 NFISDEFKWSPVR
-687 ATSGI
+687 VSSGI
-692 DLFDRKM
+692 DLFNKKM
-699 SINVGTTLDMY
+699 AINLGATLDMY
-710 ALNEQNQRIDEFNIK
+710 ALNEENKRINEFNI
-725 NGGPLFRI
+725 NQGGGLFRV

-753 KKKEDDEEEEEEDPF
+753 KKEDEEEEEEEADPF
-768 GYFENASGGGRPDDL
+768 GYFENTSGGGRDDDL

-788 GMNNETK
+788 GMNNEMNRENEMK
-795 RGEEDDEE
+795 ENA
-803 KSKYPSYRAE
+803 KYPSYRAE
-813 IPWKLRLTY
+813 IPWNLRFTY
-822 SLTYNNSRNQNEF
+822 SLTYNNSRNQNDF
-835 SNNSLMFSGDIELT
+835 SNNSLMFSGDVEIT
-849 PKWQIGGSSGF
+849 PKWKIGGSSGF

-866 FTYTQLRFNRDLD
+866 FTYTQIRLNRDLD

>member
-1 MQTKSIYTVGLLIF
+1 LQTKSIYTVGLLIF
-15 FCLNHLQSQ
+15 FWLNPLHSQ
-24 ISADSLA
+24 IP
-31 LVKTAEIEKNI
+31 K
-42 LTDSIPQKESN
+42 
-53 TLDKLN
+53 
-59 SNLIEADSLSTT
+59 DSLSLAS
-71 KTTEF
+71 KVAGVDS
-76 ENISLTDSIPQ
+76 ISSDSIPQ

-97 YNAKD
+97 YTAKE
-102 YVRINRKESKLYLYD
+102 YVRINRKENKLYLYD
-117 QAELYYQDMVLKAGI
+117 QAELYYQDMELKAGI
-132 IVLDYSK
+132 IILDYSV

-148 DTLGVLVQNPYFK
+148 DSLGELVQNPYFK
-161 QTNNEI
+161 QINNEI

-193 NVYAAYT
+193 NVYAAFT

-212 AKVTTGGELENSDY
+212 AKVTTGGELDSADY

-264 PSSQNQQSGFL
+264 PSSQKQQSGFL
-275 FPTIGESNNRGYYLQ
+275 FPTIGENNNRGYYLQ
-290 NGGYYLAL
+290 NGGYYLAM
-298 SQYFDLAMTG
+298 SQYYDLALTG

-314 SYGFRADSKYRKMY
+314 SYGFRMDSKYRLMY
-328 NFSGSLSTR
+328 NFSGSLSMR
-337 FENLISGEKGIPGYS
+337 FENLISGEKGIPGYA
-352 KSTVFNIRWNH
+352 KSTVFNVRWNH

-382 TSDYFRES
+382 SSDYFRES

-403 LSSSVAYSKRIPGNP
+403 LSSSVSYSKRIPGTP
-418 SVNLSMNANMSQNSN
+418 SINMSMNANMSQNSN
-433 TKSVNLTLPSFQGS
+433 TKSVNLTLPTFQGS
-447 VDRIFPFAPKDRP
+447 IDRIFPFEPKDRP
-460 KKGLLQN
+460 KKGILQN
-467 INLQYSTRAENRI
+467 INFQYSTRAENRI
-480 VTTEEDLFTSKMYEN
+480 ITTEENLFTSEMFKN
-495 AKSGVQHSIPL
+495 ARNAVNHSIPV

-513 KHFNFAASANYR
+513 KHFNMGASLNYN
-525 EIWQPK
+525 EVWQPK
-531 TIKYNDYDPLID
+531 TIRYNDYDPLID

-552 FSAFRTYSYGLSMA
+552 FSAFRTYSYGISMG
-566 TTVYG
+566 TTIYG
-571 TVNFKEDKKIRSVRH
+571 TVNFKEDKKIRSIRH
-586 TIRPSISYSTAPSF
+586 TIRPNISYSSAPSF

-613 NTREYTRFEGGLYG
+613 NTREYTPFEGGLFG
-627 TPSRGLSKSMGIS
+627 TPGRGISQSMGIS
-640 VSNNFEAKI
+640 VNNNFEAKI
-649 VDPDTTKTE
+649 VDPDSTKTE

-669 FSTSY
+669 LSTSY
-674 NFVSDQFKWSPVR
+674 NFIAESFKWSPVR
-687 ATSGI
+687 VSTGI
-692 DLFDRKM
+692 DLFNKKM
-699 SINVGTTLDMY
+699 AVNIGAALDMY
-710 ALNEQNQRIDEFNIK
+710 ALDENNTRINEFNISK
-725 NGGPLFRI
+725 GGGLFRI

-753 KKKEDDEEEEEEDPF
+753 DKKNKEEEEEENPF
-768 GYFENASGGGRPDDL
+768 DFFENASGGGRPDDL

-788 GMNNETK
+788 GMGNETN
-795 RGEEDDEE
+795 RGEEEDGE
-803 KSKYPSYRAE
+803 KTKYPSYRAK
-813 IPWKLRLTY
+813 IPWSMRFTY
-822 SLTYNNSRNQNEF
+822 SLTYSNSRNQNDF
-835 SNNSLMFSGDIELT
+835 TNNSLMFSGDIELT
-849 PKWQIGGSSGF
+849 PKWEVGGSSGF

-899 IGIKS
+899 IGISS

>member
-15 FCLNHLQSQ
+15 FWLNHLQSQ
-24 ISADSLA
+24 ITPDSLA
-31 LVKTAEIEKNI
+31 VVSSLESKDSTAV
-42 LTDSIPQKESN
+42 DSIPVKQ
-53 TLDKLN
+53 
-59 SNLIEADSLSTT
+59 
-71 KTTEF
+71 
-76 ENISLTDSIPQ
+76 
-87 KEPTLLDKVK
+87 PTLLDKVK
-97 YNAKD
+97 YTAKQ
-102 YVRINRKESKLYLYD
+102 YVRINRKENKLYLYD
-117 QAELYYQDMVLKAGI
+117 EAELYYQDMELKAGI
-132 IVLDYSK
+132 IVLDYAI

-148 DTLGVLVQNPYFK
+148 DSSGVLKQNPYFK
-161 QTNNEI
+161 QINNEI

-212 AKVTTGGELENSDY
+212 AKVTTGGELDNSDY

-264 PSSQNQQSGFL
+264 PSSQKQQSGFL

-290 NGGYYLAL
+290 NGGYYLAM
-298 SQYFDLAMTG
+298 SQFFDLGLTG

-314 SYGFRADSKYRKMY
+314 SYGFRMDSKYRKMY
-328 NFSGSLSTR
+328 NFSGSLSMR
-337 FENLISGEKGIPGYS
+337 FENLITGERGVPGYA
-352 KSTVFNIRWNH
+352 KSTVFNVRWNH

-403 LSSSVAYSKRIPGNP
+403 LSSSVAYSKRIPGTP
-418 SVNLSMNANMSQNSN
+418 SVNMSINANMSQNSN

-447 VDRIFPFAPKDRP
+447 IDRIYPFQPKDRP
-460 KKGLLQN
+460 KKGILQN
-467 INLQYSTRAENRI
+467 INFQYSTRAENRI
-480 VTTEEDLFTSKMYEN
+480 ITSEDNLFTGAMFKN
-495 AKSGVQHSIPL
+495 ARSGVQHSIPL

-513 KHFNFAASANYR
+513 KHFNMAASMSYK
-525 EIWQPK
+525 EVWQPK
-531 TIKYNDYDPLID
+531 TIKYNDYDPTID
-543 GVKKDTISG
+543 GVVKDTLSG
-552 FSAFRTYSYGLSMA
+552 FSAFRTYSYGMSMG
-566 TTVYG
+566 TTIYG
-571 TVNFKEDKKIRSVRH
+571 IVNFKEDKKIRSIRH
-586 TIRPSISYSTAPSF
+586 TVRPSLSYSSAPNF

-613 NTREYTRFEGGLYG
+613 NTREYTPFEGGLFG
-627 TPSRGLSKSMGIS
+627 TPSRGISKSMGIS
-640 VSNNFEAKI
+640 ISNNFEAKI
-649 VDPDTTKTE
+649 VDPDSTKTE

-669 FSTSY
+669 FNTSY
-674 NFVSDQFKWSPVR
+674 NFISDEFKWSPVR
-687 ATSGI
+687 VSSGI
-692 DLFDRKM
+692 DLFNKKM
-699 SINVGTTLDMY
+699 AINLGATLDMY
-710 ALNEQNQRIDEFNIK
+710 ALNEENQRINEFNIK
-725 NGGPLFRI
+725 QGGGLFRV

-743 FSNETFSKDK
+743 FSNKTFSKDK
-753 KKKEDDEEEEEEDPF
+753 KKEDEEEEEEEVDPF
-768 GYFENASGGGRPDDL
+768 GYFENTSGGGRDDDL

-788 GMNNETK
+788 GMNNEMN
-795 RGEEDDEE
+795 REDEMKE
-803 KSKYPSYRAE
+803 NAKYPSYRAE
-813 IPWKLRLTY
+813 IPWNLRFTY
-822 SLTYNNSRNQNEF
+822 SLTYNNSRNQNDF
-835 SNNSLMFSGDIELT
+835 SNNSLMFSGDVELT
-849 PKWQIGGSSGF
+849 PKWKIGGSSGF

-866 FTYTQLRFNRDLD
+866 FTYTQIRLNRDLD

>member
-1 MQTKSIYTVGLLIF
+1 MQSKSTYTVGLLIF

-24 ISADSLA
+24 ISTDSLA
-31 LVKTAEIEKNI
+31 LASNDEVVKNTP
-42 LTDSIPQKESN
+42 TDSI
-53 TLDKLN
+53 
-59 SNLIEADSLSTT
+59 A
-71 KTTEF
+71 
-76 ENISLTDSIPQ
+76 Q
-87 KEPTLLDKVK
+87 KEPTLLDKVE
-97 YNAKD
+97 YNAKE

-139 NEVTAGRIP
+139 NEVTAGRIA
-148 DTLGVLVQNPYFK
+148 DSLGVLVQNPYFK
-161 QTNNEI
+161 QINNEI

-193 NVYAAYT
+193 NVYAAFT

-212 AKVTTGGELENSDY
+212 AKVTTGGELEDSDY

-264 PSSQNQQSGFL
+264 PSSQKQQSGFL

-290 NGGYYLAL
+290 NGGYYLGL
-298 SQYFDLAMTG
+298 SQFFDLSLTG

-314 SYGFRADSKYRKMY
+314 SYGFRADSQYKLMY
-328 NFSGSLSTR
+328 NFSGRLSMR
-337 FENLISGEKGIPGYS
+337 FENLISGERGIPGYS

-382 TSDYFRES
+382 SSDYFRES

-403 LSSSVAYSKRIPGNP
+403 LSSSVAYTKRIPGNP
-418 SVNLSMNANMSQNSN
+418 SVNMSVNANMSQNSK
-433 TKSVNLTLPSFQGS
+433 TKSVNLTLPTFQGS
-447 VDRIFPFAPKDRP
+447 LDRIFPFEPKDRP
-460 KKGLLQN
+460 KKGLIQN
-467 INLQYSTRAENRI
+467 INLQYSVRAENRMI
-480 VTTEEDLFTSKMYEN
+480 TTEEELFTSKMFEN
-495 AKSGVQHSIPL
+495 ARSGVQHSIPL

-513 KHFNFAASANYR
+513 KHFNLAASANYK
-525 EIWQPK
+525 EVWQPR
-531 TIKYNDYDPLID
+531 TVRYNNYDPLID

-552 FSAFRTYSYGLSMA
+552 FSAFRTYSYGINMA
-566 TTVYG
+566 TTIYG
-571 TVNFKEDKKIRSVRH
+571 TVNFETGKIRSIRH
-586 TIRPSISYSTAPSF
+586 TIRPSVSYSTAPSF

-613 NTREYTRFEGGLYG
+613 NTREYSPFEGGLFG
-627 TPSRGLSKSMGIS
+627 TPSRGISQSMGIS
-640 VSNNFEAKI
+640 VNNVFEAKI
-649 VDPDTTKTE
+649 IDPDTTKTE
-658 LKKIQLIKNLN
+658 LKKVQLLKNFNL
-669 FSTSY
+669 STSY
-674 NFVSDQFKWSPVR
+674 NLVADQFKWSPVR
-687 ATSGI
+687 VTTGI
-692 DLFDRKM
+692 DLFDKKM
-699 SINVGTTLDMY
+699 SINLGATMDMY
-710 ALNEQNQRIDEFNIK
+710 ALDDQNRRINEFNINK
-725 NGGPLFRI
+725 GGGLFRI

-753 KKKEDDEEEEEEDPF
+753 KKEKEKNEEEEDPF
-768 GYFENASGGGRPDDL
+768 SFFENASGGGRQDDL

-788 GMNNETK
+788 GMNNDTTN
-795 RGEEDDEE
+795 RYEEDD
-803 KSKYPSYRAE
+803 KDVSKYPSYRTQM
-813 IPWKLRLTY
+813 PWNLKFTY
-822 SLTYNNSRNQNEF
+822 SLTYSNSRNQNDF
-835 SNNSLMFSGDIELT
+835 ANNSLMFSGDVELT
-849 PKWQIGGSSGF
+849 PKWEVGGSSGF

>member
-1 MQTKSIYTVGLLIF
+1 MQTKSIYTVGLLIL
-15 FCLNHLQSQ
+15 FCLNYLQSQ
-24 ISADSLA
+24 ISTDSLA
-31 LVKTAEIEKNI
+31 LPKTVEFEKN
-42 LTDSIPQKESN
+42 T
-53 TLDKLN
+53 
-59 SNLIEADSLSTT
+59 
-71 KTTEF
+71 
-76 ENISLTDSIPQ
+76 LTDSIPQ
-87 KEPTLLDKVK
+87 KEPTLLDKVRYK
-97 YNAKD
+97 AKE
-102 YVRINRKESKLYLYD
+102 YVTINRKESKLYLYD
-117 QAELYYQDMVLKAGI
+117 QAELYYQDMELKAGI

-148 DTLGVLVQNPYFK
+148 DSVGVLIQNPNFK
-161 QTNNEI
+161 QINNEI
-167 YPDSLR
+167 NPDSLR

-193 NVYAAYT
+193 NVYAAFT

-314 SYGFRADSKYRKMY
+314 SYGFRADSKYRLLY
-328 NFSGSLSTR
+328 NFSGSLSLR
-337 FENLISGEKGIPGYS
+337 FENLINGERGIPGYS

-403 LSSSVAYSKRIPGNP
+403 LSSSVAYSKRIPGTP
-418 SVNLSMNANMSQNSN
+418 SVNLSINANMSQNSN
-433 TKSVNLTLPSFQGS
+433 TKSVNLTLPTFQAS
-447 VDRIFPFAPKDRP
+447 LDRIFPFQPKDRP
-460 KKGLLQN
+460 KKGLFQN
-467 INLQYSTRAENRI
+467 INLQYSTRAENRM
-480 VTTEEDLFTSKMYEN
+480 VTTEEDLFTSKMFDN
-495 AKSGVQHSIPL
+495 ARSGMQHSIPL

-513 KHFNFAASANYR
+513 KHFNLSAGANYR
-525 EIWQPK
+525 EVWQPK
-531 TIKYNDYDPLID
+531 TFKYNDYDPLID

-552 FSAFRTYSYGLSMA
+552 FSAFRTYSYGLSMDTA
-566 TTVYG
+566 IYG
-571 TVNFKEDKKIRSVRH
+571 TVNFKEDKKVRSIRH
-586 TIRPSISYSTAPSF
+586 TVRPSISYSSAPSF
-600 DQYYDEYIIDADG
+600 DQYYDEYILDADG
-613 NTREYTRFEGGLYG
+613 NTREYTPFEGGLYG
-627 TPSRGLSKSMGIS
+627 SPSRGISKSMGIS

-658 LKKIQLIKNLN
+658 LKKIKLIKNLN
-669 FSTSY
+669 LSTSY
-674 NFVSDQFKWSPVR
+674 DMVSEEFKWSPIR
-687 ATSGI
+687 LTSGI
-692 DLFDRKM
+692 DLFNRKI
-699 SINVGTTLDMY
+699 SINLGATMDMY
-710 ALNEQNQRIDEFNIK
+710 ALNDQNQRINEFNIS
-725 NGGPLFRI
+725 NGGGLLRI
-733 TSANLNTGYN
+733 TSANLNTGYRLN
-743 FSNETFSKDK
+743 NATFSKDN
-753 KKKEDDEEEEEEDPF
+753 KKEKEEEEEEDPLDF
-768 GYFENASGGGRPDDL
+768 FENSSGGGRADDL
-783 FGDTI
+783 FGETI
-788 GMNNETK
+788 GMNNESN
-795 RGEEDDEE
+795 RDDEYE
-803 KSKYPSYRAE
+803 ESNQYPSYRTE
-813 IPWKLRLTY
+813 VPWNINFRY
-822 SLTYNNSRNQNEF
+822 SLTYKNSRNQNEF
-835 SNNSLMFSGDIELT
+835 SNNSLMFSGDIDLT
-849 PKWQIGGSSGF
+849 PKWKIGGSSGF

-866 FTYTQLRFNRDLD
+866 FTYTQLTFNRDLD

>member
-1 MQTKSIYTVGLLIF
+1 MQSKSTYTVGLLIF

-24 ISADSLA
+24 ISTDSLA
-31 LVKTAEIEKNI
+31 LASNDEVLKNTP
-42 LTDSIPQKESN
+42 TDSI
-53 TLDKLN
+53 
-59 SNLIEADSLSTT
+59 A
-71 KTTEF
+71 
-76 ENISLTDSIPQ
+76 Q
-87 KEPTLLDKVK
+87 KEPTLLDKVE
-97 YNAKD
+97 YNAKE

-139 NEVTAGRIP
+139 NEVTAGRIA
-148 DTLGVLVQNPYFK
+148 DSLGVLVQNPYFK
-161 QTNNEI
+161 QINNEI

-193 NVYAAYT
+193 NVYAAFT

-212 AKVTTGGELENSDY
+212 AKVTTGGELEDSDY

-264 PSSQNQQSGFL
+264 PSSQKQQSGFL

-290 NGGYYLAL
+290 NGGYYLGL
-298 SQYFDLAMTG
+298 SQFFDLSLTG

-314 SYGFRADSKYRKMY
+314 SYGFRADSQYKLMY
-328 NFSGSLSTR
+328 NFSGRLSMR
-337 FENLISGEKGIPGYS
+337 FENLISGERGIPGYS

-382 TSDYFRES
+382 SSDYFRES

-403 LSSSVAYSKRIPGNP
+403 LSSSVAYTKRIPGNP
-418 SVNLSMNANMSQNSN
+418 SVNMSVNANMSQNSK
-433 TKSVNLTLPSFQGS
+433 TKSVNLTLPTFQGS
-447 VDRIFPFAPKDRP
+447 LDRIFPFEPKDRP
-460 KKGLLQN
+460 KKGLIQN
-467 INLQYSTRAENRI
+467 INLQYSVRAENRMI
-480 VTTEEDLFTSKMYEN
+480 TTEEELFTSKMFEN
-495 AKSGVQHSIPL
+495 ARSGVQHSIPL

-513 KHFNFAASANYR
+513 KHFNLAASANYK
-525 EIWQPK
+525 EVWQPR
-531 TIKYNDYDPLID
+531 TVRYNNYDPLID
-543 GVKKDTISG
+543 GVKKDTVSG
-552 FSAFRTYSYGLSMA
+552 FSAFRTYSYGINMA
-566 TTVYG
+566 TTIYG
-571 TVNFKEDKKIRSVRH
+571 TVNFEKGKIRSIRH
-586 TIRPSISYSTAPSF
+586 TIRPSVSYSTAPSF

-613 NTREYTRFEGGLYG
+613 NTREYSPFEGGLFG
-627 TPSRGLSKSMGIS
+627 TPSRGISQSMGIS
-640 VSNNFEAKI
+640 VNNVFEAKI
-649 VDPDTTKTE
+649 IDPDTTKTE
-658 LKKIQLIKNLN
+658 LKKVQLLKNFNL
-669 FSTSY
+669 STSY
-674 NFVSDQFKWSPVR
+674 NLVADQFKWSPVR
-687 ATSGI
+687 VTTGI
-692 DLFDRKM
+692 DLFDKKM
-699 SINVGTTLDMY
+699 SVNLGATMDMY
-710 ALNEQNQRIDEFNIK
+710 ALDDQNRRINEFNINK
-725 NGGPLFRI
+725 GGGLFRV

-753 KKKEDDEEEEEEDPF
+753 KKEKEKNEEEEDPF
-768 GYFENASGGGRPDDL
+768 SFFENASGGGRQDDL

-788 GMNNETK
+788 GMNNDTTN
-795 RGEEDDEE
+795 RYEEDD
-803 KSKYPSYRAE
+803 KDVSKYPSYRTQM
-813 IPWKLRLTY
+813 PWNLKFTY
-822 SLTYNNSRNQNEF
+822 SLTYSNSRNQNDF
-835 SNNSLMFSGDIELT
+835 ANNSLMFSGDVELT
-849 PKWQIGGSSGF
+849 PKWEVGGSSGF

>member
-1 MQTKSIYTVGLLIF
+1 LQSKSTYTVGLLIF

-24 ISADSLA
+24 IYTDSLA
-31 LVKTAEIEKNI
+31 LASNDEIVK
-42 LTDSIPQKESN
+42 N
-53 TLDKLN
+53 T
-59 SNLIEADSLSTT
+59 
-71 KTTEF
+71 
-76 ENISLTDSIPQ
+76 LTDSIPQ
-87 KEPTLLDKVK
+87 KEPTLLDKVE
-97 YNAKD
+97 YNAKE

-139 NEVTAGRIP
+139 NEVTAGRIA
-148 DTLGVLVQNPYFK
+148 DSLGVLVQNPYFK
-161 QTNNEI
+161 QINNEI

-193 NVYAAYT
+193 NVYAAFT

-212 AKVTTGGELENSDY
+212 AKVTTGGELEDSDY

-253 PTPLALPFAYF
+253 PTPIALPFAYF
-264 PSSQNQQSGFL
+264 PSSQKQQSGFL

-290 NGGYYLAL
+290 NGGYYLGL
-298 SQYFDLAMTG
+298 SQFFDLSLTG

-314 SYGFRADSKYRKMY
+314 SYGFRADSQYKLMY
-328 NFSGSLSTR
+328 NFSGRLSMR
-337 FENLISGEKGIPGYS
+337 FENLISGERGIPGYS

-382 TSDYFRES
+382 SSDYFRES

-403 LSSSVAYSKRIPGNP
+403 LSSSVAYTKRIPGNP
-418 SVNLSMNANMSQNSN
+418 SVNMSVNANMSQNSK
-433 TKSVNLTLPSFQGS
+433 TKSVNLTLPTFQGS
-447 VDRIFPFAPKDRP
+447 LDRIFPFEPKDRP
-460 KKGLLQN
+460 KKGLIQN
-467 INLQYSTRAENRI
+467 INLQYSVRAENRMI
-480 VTTEEDLFTSKMYEN
+480 TTEEELFTSKMFEN
-495 AKSGVQHSIPL
+495 ARSGVQHSIPL

-513 KHFNFAASANYR
+513 KHFNLAASANYR
-525 EIWQPK
+525 EVWQPK
-531 TIKYNDYDPLID
+531 TVRYNNYDPLID

-552 FSAFRTYSYGLSMA
+552 FSAFRTYSYGVNMA
-566 TTVYG
+566 TTIYG
-571 TVNFKEDKKIRSVRH
+571 TVNFEKGKIRSIRH
-586 TIRPSISYSTAPSF
+586 TIRPSVSYSTAPSF

-613 NTREYTRFEGGLYG
+613 NTREYSPFEGGLFG
-627 TPSRGLSKSMGIS
+627 TPSRGISQSMGIS
-640 VSNNFEAKI
+640 VNNVFEAKI
-649 VDPDTTKTE
+649 IDPDTTKTE
-658 LKKIQLIKNLN
+658 LKKVQLLKNFNL
-669 FSTSY
+669 STSY
-674 NFVSDQFKWSPVR
+674 NLVADQFKWTPVR
-687 ATSGI
+687 VTTGI

-699 SINVGTTLDMY
+699 SINLGATMDMY
-710 ALNEQNQRIDEFNIK
+710 ALDDQNRRINEFNINK
-725 NGGPLFRI
+725 GGGLFRV

-753 KKKEDDEEEEEEDPF
+753 KKEKEKNEEEEDPF
-768 GYFENASGGGRPDDL
+768 SFFENASGGGRQDDL

-788 GMNNETK
+788 GMNNDTTN
-795 RGEEDDEE
+795 RYEEDD
-803 KSKYPSYRAE
+803 KDVSKYPSYRTQ
-813 IPWKLRLTY
+813 IPWNLKFTY
-822 SLTYNNSRNQNEF
+822 SLTYSNSRNQNDF
-835 SNNSLMFSGDIELT
+835 ANNSLMFSGDVELT
-849 PKWQIGGSSGF
+849 PKWEVGGSSGF

>member
-15 FCLNHLQSQ
+15 FWLNPLHSQ
-24 ISADSLA
+24 IP
-31 LVKTAEIEKNI
+31 K
-42 LTDSIPQKESN
+42 
-53 TLDKLN
+53 
-59 SNLIEADSLSTT
+59 DSLSLAS
-71 KTTEF
+71 KVAGVDS
-76 ENISLTDSIPQ
+76 ISSDSIPQ

-97 YNAKD
+97 YTAKE
-102 YVRINRKESKLYLYD
+102 YVRINRKENKLYLYD
-117 QAELYYQDMVLKAGI
+117 QAELYYQDMELKAGI
-132 IVLDYSK
+132 IILDYSV

-148 DTLGVLVQNPYFK
+148 DSLGELVQNPYFK
-161 QTNNEI
+161 QINNEI

-193 NVYAAYT
+193 NVYAAFT

-212 AKVTTGGELENSDY
+212 AKVTTGGELDSADY

-264 PSSQNQQSGFL
+264 PSSQKQQSGFL
-275 FPTIGESNNRGYYLQ
+275 FPTIGENNNRGYYLQ
-290 NGGYYLAL
+290 NGGYYLAM
-298 SQYFDLAMTG
+298 SQYYDLALTG

-314 SYGFRADSKYRKMY
+314 SYGFRMDSKYRLMY
-328 NFSGSLSTR
+328 NFSGSLSMR
-337 FENLISGEKGIPGYS
+337 FENLISGEKGIPGYA
-352 KSTVFNIRWNH
+352 KSTVFNVRWNH

-382 TSDYFRES
+382 SSDYFRES

-403 LSSSVAYSKRIPGNP
+403 LSSSVSYSKRIPGTP
-418 SVNLSMNANMSQNSN
+418 SINMSMNANMSQNSN
-433 TKSVNLTLPSFQGS
+433 TKSVNLTLPTFQGS
-447 VDRIFPFAPKDRP
+447 IDRIFPFEPKDRP
-460 KKGLLQN
+460 KKGILQN
-467 INLQYSTRAENRI
+467 INFQYSTRAENRI
-480 VTTEEDLFTSKMYEN
+480 ITTEENLFTSEMFKN
-495 AKSGVQHSIPL
+495 ARNAVQHSIPV

-513 KHFNFAASANYR
+513 KHFNMGASLNYN
-525 EIWQPK
+525 EVWQPK
-531 TIKYNDYDPLID
+531 TIRYNDYDPLVD

-552 FSAFRTYSYGLSMA
+552 FSAFRTYSYGISMG
-566 TTVYG
+566 TTIYG
-571 TVNFKEDKKIRSVRH
+571 TVNFKEDKKIRSIRH
-586 TIRPSISYSTAPSF
+586 TIRPNISYSSAPSF

-613 NTREYTRFEGGLYG
+613 NTREYTPFEGGLFG
-627 TPSRGLSKSMGIS
+627 TPGRGISQSMGIS
-640 VSNNFEAKI
+640 VNNNFEAKI
-649 VDPDTTKTE
+649 VDPDSTKTE

-669 FSTSY
+669 LSTSY
-674 NFVSDQFKWSPVR
+674 NFIAESFKWSPVR
-687 ATSGI
+687 VSTGI
-692 DLFDRKM
+692 DLFNKKM
-699 SINVGTTLDMY
+699 AVNIGAALDMY
-710 ALNEQNQRIDEFNIK
+710 ALDENNTRINEFNISK
-725 NGGPLFRI
+725 GGGLFRI

-753 KKKEDDEEEEEEDPF
+753 KDKEEEEEENPF
-768 GYFENASGGGRPDDL
+768 DFFENASGGGRPDDL

-788 GMNNETK
+788 GMGNETN
-795 RGEEDDEE
+795 RGEEEEEDEE
-803 KSKYPSYRAE
+803 KTKYPSYRAK
-813 IPWKLRLTY
+813 IPWSMRFTY
-822 SLTYNNSRNQNEF
+822 SLTYSNSRNQNDF
-835 SNNSLMFSGDIELT
+835 TNNSLMFSGDIELT
-849 PKWQIGGSSGF
+849 PKWKVGGSSGF

-879 SWRLDFS
+879 SWKLDFS

-899 IGIKS
+899 IGISS

>member
-1 MQTKSIYTVGLLIF
+1 MQSKSTYTVGLLIF

-24 ISADSLA
+24 ISTDSLA
-31 LVKTAEIEKNI
+31 LASNDEVVKNI
-42 LTDSIPQKESN
+42 PTDSI
-53 TLDKLN
+53 
-59 SNLIEADSLSTT
+59 A
-71 KTTEF
+71 
-76 ENISLTDSIPQ
+76 Q
-87 KEPTLLDKVK
+87 KEPTLLDKVE
-97 YNAKD
+97 YNAKE

-139 NEVTAGRIP
+139 NEVTAGRIA
-148 DTLGVLVQNPYFK
+148 DSLGVLVQNPYFK
-161 QTNNEI
+161 QINNEI

-193 NVYAAYT
+193 NVYAAFT

-212 AKVTTGGELENSDY
+212 AKVTTGGELEDSDY

-264 PSSQNQQSGFL
+264 PSSQKQQSGFL

-290 NGGYYLAL
+290 NGGYYLGL
-298 SQYFDLAMTG
+298 SQFFDLSLTG

-314 SYGFRADSKYRKMY
+314 SYGFRADSQYKLMY
-328 NFSGSLSTR
+328 NFSGRLSMR
-337 FENLISGEKGIPGYS
+337 FENLISGERGIPGYS

-382 TSDYFRES
+382 SSDYFRES

-403 LSSSVAYSKRIPGNP
+403 LSSSVAYTKRIPGNP
-418 SVNLSMNANMSQNSN
+418 SVNMSVNANMSQNSK
-433 TKSVNLTLPSFQGS
+433 TKSVNLTLPTFQGS
-447 VDRIFPFAPKDRP
+447 LDRIFPFEPKERP
-460 KKGLLQN
+460 KKGLIQN
-467 INLQYSTRAENRI
+467 INLQYSVRAENRMI
-480 VTTEEDLFTSKMYEN
+480 TTEEELFTSKMFEN
-495 AKSGVQHSIPL
+495 ARSGVQHSIPL

-513 KHFNFAASANYR
+513 KHFNLAASANYK
-525 EIWQPK
+525 EVWQPR
-531 TIKYNDYDPLID
+531 TVRYNNYDPLID

-552 FSAFRTYSYGLSMA
+552 FSAFRTYSYGLNMA
-566 TTVYG
+566 TTIYG
-571 TVNFKEDKKIRSVRH
+571 TVNFEKGKIRSIRH
-586 TIRPSISYSTAPSF
+586 TIRPSVSYSTAPSF

-613 NTREYTRFEGGLYG
+613 NTREYSPFEGGLFG
-627 TPSRGLSKSMGIS
+627 TPSRGISQSMGIS
-640 VSNNFEAKI
+640 VNNVFEAKI
-649 VDPDTTKTE
+649 IDPDTTKTE
-658 LKKIQLIKNLN
+658 LKKVQLLKNFNL
-669 FSTSY
+669 STSY
-674 NFVSDQFKWSPVR
+674 NLVADQFKWSPVR
-687 ATSGI
+687 VTTGI
-692 DLFDRKM
+692 DLFDKKM
-699 SINVGTTLDMY
+699 SINLGATMDMY
-710 ALNEQNQRIDEFNIK
+710 ALDDQNRRINEFNINK
-725 NGGPLFRI
+725 GGGLFRI

-753 KKKEDDEEEEEEDPF
+753 KKEKEKNEEEEDPF
-768 GYFENASGGGRPDDL
+768 SFFENASGGGRQDDL

-788 GMNNETK
+788 GMNNDTTN
-795 RGEEDDEE
+795 RYEEDD
-803 KSKYPSYRAE
+803 KDVSKYPSYRTQM
-813 IPWKLRLTY
+813 PWNLKFTY
-822 SLTYNNSRNQNEF
+822 SLTYSNSRNQNDF
-835 SNNSLMFSGDIELT
+835 ANNSLMFSGDVELT
-849 PKWQIGGSSGF
+849 PKWEVGGSSGF

>member
-1 MQTKSIYTVGLLIF
+1 LQTKSIYTVGLLIF

-24 ISADSLA
+24 ISADSLTLA
-31 LVKTAEIEKNI
+31 IATPAEIEKNT
-42 LTDSIPQKESN
+42 LTDSILQK
-53 TLDKLN
+53 K
-59 SNLIEADSLSTT
+59 
-71 KTTEF
+71 
-76 ENISLTDSIPQ
+76 
-87 KEPTLLDKVK
+87 PTLLDKVK
-97 YNAKD
+97 YNARE

-148 DTLGVLVQNPYFK
+148 DSMGVLIQNPFFK
-161 QTNNEI
+161 QINNEI
-167 YPDSLR
+167 RPDSLR

-193 NVYAAYT
+193 NVYAAFT

-212 AKVTTGGELENSDY
+212 AKVTTGGELEDSDY

-247 MYIADV
+247 MYIAEV

-264 PSSQNQQSGFL
+264 PSSQKQQSGFL

-298 SQYFDLAMTG
+298 SQFFDLAMTG

-314 SYGFRADSKYRKMY
+314 SYGFRADSKYRLMY
-328 NFSGSLSTR
+328 NFSGSLSMR
-337 FENLISGEKGIPGYS
+337 FENLINGEKGIPGYS
-352 KSTVFNIRWNH
+352 KSTVFNVRWNH

-403 LSSSVAYSKRIPGNP
+403 LSSSVAYSKRIPGTP
-418 SVNLSMNANMSQNSN
+418 SVNLSINANMSQNSN
-433 TKSVNLTLPSFQGS
+433 TKSVNLTLPTFQAS
-447 VDRIFPFAPKDRP
+447 LDRIFPFAPRDRP
-460 KKGLLQN
+460 KKGLFQN

-480 VTTEEDLFTSKMYEN
+480 LTTEENLFTSKMFDN
-495 AKSGVQHSIPL
+495 ARSGMQHSIPL

-513 KHFNFAASANYR
+513 KHFNLAAGANYR
-525 EIWQPK
+525 EVWQPK
-531 TIKYNDYDPLID
+531 TVKYNDYDLFND
-543 GVKKDTISG
+543 NVKKDTISG
-552 FSAFRTYSYGLSMA
+552 FSAFRTYTFGLSMDTA
-566 TTVYG
+566 IYG
-571 TVNFKEDKKIRSVRH
+571 TVNFNEDKKLRSIRH
-586 TIRPSISYSTAPSF
+586 TIRPSISFSSAPSF

-613 NTREYTRFEGGLYG
+613 NTREYTRFEGGLFG
-627 TPSRGLSKSMGIS
+627 SPSRGISKSMGIS

-649 VDPDTTKTE
+649 VDPDTTKTK
-658 LKKIQLIKNLN
+658 LKKVQLIKNLN
-669 FSTSY
+669 LSTNY
-674 NFVSDQFKWSPVR
+674 NMVSEEFKWSPVR
-687 ATSGI
+687 VTSGI
-692 DLFDRKM
+692 DLFDRKI
-699 SINVGTTLDMY
+699 SINLGATMDMY
-710 ALNEQNQRIDEFNIK
+710 ALNDQNRRINEFNISK
-725 NGGPLFRI
+725 GGGLLRV
-733 TSANLNTGYN
+733 TSANLNTGYKL
-743 FSNETFSKDK
+743 SNATFSKDK
-753 KKKEDDEEEEEEDPF
+753 EKEEEEEEEEDPLNF
-768 GYFENASGGGRPDDL
+768 FENASGGGRPDDL

-788 GMNNETK
+788 GMNNESN
-795 RGEEDDEE
+795 RDEE
-803 KSKYPSYRAE
+803 SVERTKYPSYRAE
-813 IPWKLRLTY
+813 IPWNIQLRY
-822 SLTYNNSRNQNEF
+822 SLTYNNSRNQNDF

-886 WVPFSN
+886 WVPFSD

>member
-1 MQTKSIYTVGLLIF
+1 MQSKSTYTVGLLIF

-24 ISADSLA
+24 ISTDSLA
-31 LVKTAEIEKNI
+31 LASNDEVLKNTP
-42 LTDSIPQKESN
+42 TDSI
-53 TLDKLN
+53 
-59 SNLIEADSLSTT
+59 A
-71 KTTEF
+71 
-76 ENISLTDSIPQ
+76 Q
-87 KEPTLLDKVK
+87 KEPTLLDKVE
-97 YNAKD
+97 YNAKE

-139 NEVTAGRIP
+139 NEVTAGRIA
-148 DTLGVLVQNPYFK
+148 DSLGVLVQNPYFK
-161 QTNNEI
+161 QINNEI

-193 NVYAAYT
+193 NVYAAFT

-212 AKVTTGGELENSDY
+212 AKVTTGGELEDSDY

-264 PSSQNQQSGFL
+264 PSSQKQQSGFL

-290 NGGYYLAL
+290 NGGYYLGL
-298 SQYFDLAMTG
+298 SQFFDLSLTG

-314 SYGFRADSKYRKMY
+314 SYGFRADSQYKLMY
-328 NFSGSLSTR
+328 NFRGRLSMR
-337 FENLISGEKGIPGYS
+337 FENLISGERGIPGYS

-382 TSDYFRES
+382 SSDYFRES

-403 LSSSVAYSKRIPGNP
+403 LSSSVAYTKRIPGNP
-418 SVNLSMNANMSQNSN
+418 SVNMSVNANMSQNSK
-433 TKSVNLTLPSFQGS
+433 TKSVNLTLPTFQGS
-447 VDRIFPFAPKDRP
+447 LDRIFPFEPKDRP
-460 KKGLLQN
+460 KKGLIQN
-467 INLQYSTRAENRI
+467 INLQYSVRAENRMI
-480 VTTEEDLFTSKMYEN
+480 TTEEELFTSKMFEN
-495 AKSGVQHSIPL
+495 ARSGVQHSIPL

-513 KHFNFAASANYR
+513 KHFNLAASANYK
-525 EIWQPK
+525 EVWQPR
-531 TIKYNDYDPLID
+531 TVRYNNYDPLID
-543 GVKKDTISG
+543 GVKKDTLSG
-552 FSAFRTYSYGLSMA
+552 FSAFRTYSYGINMA
-566 TTVYG
+566 TTIYG
-571 TVNFKEDKKIRSVRH
+571 TVNFEKGKIRSIRH
-586 TIRPSISYSTAPSF
+586 TIRPSVSYSTAPSF

-613 NTREYTRFEGGLYG
+613 NTREYSPFEGGLFG
-627 TPSRGLSKSMGIS
+627 TPSRGISQSMGIS
-640 VSNNFEAKI
+640 VNNVFEAKI
-649 VDPDTTKTE
+649 IDPDTTKTE
-658 LKKIQLIKNLN
+658 LKKVQLLKNFNL
-669 FSTSY
+669 STSY
-674 NFVSDQFKWSPVR
+674 NLVADQFKWSPVR
-687 ATSGI
+687 VTTGI
-692 DLFDRKM
+692 DLFDKKM
-699 SINVGTTLDMY
+699 SINLGATMDMY
-710 ALNEQNQRIDEFNIK
+710 ALDDQNRRINEFNINK
-725 NGGPLFRI
+725 GGGLFRV

-753 KKKEDDEEEEEEDPF
+753 KKEKEKNEEEEDPF
-768 GYFENASGGGRPDDL
+768 SFFENASGGGRQDDL

-788 GMNNETK
+788 GMNNDTTN
-795 RGEEDDEE
+795 RYEEDD
-803 KSKYPSYRAE
+803 KDVSKYPSYRTQ
-813 IPWKLRLTY
+813 IPWNLKFTY
-822 SLTYNNSRNQNEF
+822 SLTYSNSRNQNDF
-835 SNNSLMFSGDIELT
+835 ANNSLMFSGDVELT
-849 PKWQIGGSSGF
+849 PKWEVGGSSGF

>member
-15 FCLNHLQSQ
+15 FWLSHLQSQ
-24 ISADSLA
+24 ITSDSLA
-31 LVKTAEIEKNI
+31 IASATVIKDSVAV
-42 LTDSIPQKESN
+42 DSIPQK
-53 TLDKLN
+53 
-59 SNLIEADSLSTT
+59 
-71 KTTEF
+71 
-76 ENISLTDSIPQ
+76 P
-87 KEPTLLDKVK
+87 PTLLDKVK
-97 YNAKD
+97 YTAVQ
-102 YVRINRKESKLYLYD
+102 YVRINRKENKLYLYD
-117 QAELYYQDMVLKAGI
+117 QAELYYQDMQLRAGI
-132 IVLDYSK
+132 IVLDYAK

-148 DTLGVLVQNPYFK
+148 DSLGKLIQTPYFK
-161 QTNNEI
+161 QINNEI
-167 YPDSLR
+167 FPDSLR

-179 KALIWNSKSAQNGM
+179 KALIWNSKSAENGM

-212 AKVTTGGELENSDY
+212 AKVTTGGELESSDY

-253 PTPLALPFAYF
+253 PTPIALPFAYF
-264 PSSQNQQSGFL
+264 PTTQNQQSGFL

-290 NGGYYLAL
+290 NGGYYLAM
-298 SQYFDLAMTG
+298 SQYYDLALTG

-314 SYGFRADSKYRKMY
+314 SYGFRADSKYRLMY
-328 NFSGSLSTR
+328 NFSGSLSMR

-352 KSTVFNIRWNH
+352 KSTVFNVRWNH

-368 SSPNSNFSASVNFG
+368 ASPNSNFSASVNFG
-382 TSDYFRES
+382 SSDYFRES

-418 SVNLSMNANMSQNSN
+418 SVNLSINANMSQNSN
-433 TKSVNLTLPSFQGS
+433 TKSVNLTLPTFQGS
-447 VDRIFPFAPKDRP
+447 VDRVYPLQPKNRP
-460 KKGLLQN
+460 KKGFIEN
-467 INLQYSTRAENRI
+467 INFQYSTRAENRMI
-480 VTTEEDLFTSKMYEN
+480 TTEEDLFTSKMFEN
-495 AKSGVQHSIPL
+495 ASSGIQHTIPL

-513 KHFNFAASANYR
+513 KHFNMAASMNYK
-525 EIWQPK
+525 EVWQPK
-531 TIKYNDYDPLID
+531 TVRYNNYDPLID
-543 GVKKDTISG
+543 GVVKDTLSG
-552 FSAFRTYSYGLSMA
+552 FSAYRTYSYGASMG

-571 TVNFKEDKKIRSVRH
+571 TVNFKEDKKIRSIRH
-586 TIRPSISYSTAPSF
+586 TIRPSISYSSAPSF

-613 NTREYTRFEGGLYG
+613 NTREYTPFEGGLFG
-627 TPSRGLSKSMGIS
+627 TPSRGISKSMGIS

-649 VDPDTTKTE
+649 VDPDSTKTE

-669 FSTSY
+669 LSSSY
-674 NFVSDQFKWSPVR
+674 NFVADEFKWSPVR
-687 ATSGI
+687 VSSGV
-692 DLFDRKM
+692 DLFNKKM
-699 SINVGTTLDMY
+699 AINVGATLDMY
-710 ALNEQNQRIDEFNIK
+710 ALDDQNLRINKFNIQQ
-725 NGGPLFRI
+725 GGGLFRV

-743 FSNETFSKDK
+743 FSNSTFKKNKSKEEEK
-753 KKKEDDEEEEEEDPF
+753 EEEENDPF
-768 GYFENASGGGRPDDL
+768 GFFENASGGGRPDDL

-788 GMNNETK
+788 GMGNENNREEENEEENEEET
-795 RGEEDDEE
+795 
-803 KSKYPSYRAE
+803 SYPSYRAI
-813 IPWKLRLTY
+813 IPWNLRFTY
-822 SLTYNNSRNQNEF
+822 SLTYNNSRKQNDF
-835 SNNSLMFSGDIELT
+835 SNNSLMFSGDIDLT
-849 PKWQIGGSSGF
+849 PKWKIGGSSGY

-886 WVPFSN
+886 WVPFSS

>member
-31 LVKTAEIEKNI
+31 LATPAEIEKNT
-42 LTDSIPQKESN
+42 LTDSIAQK
-53 TLDKLN
+53 K
-59 SNLIEADSLSTT
+59 
-71 KTTEF
+71 
-76 ENISLTDSIPQ
+76 
-87 KEPTLLDKVK
+87 PTLLDKVK
-97 YNAKD
+97 YNAKE

-117 QAELYYQDMVLKAGI
+117 QAELYYQDMILKAGI
-132 IVLDYSK
+132 IILDYSK

-148 DTLGVLVQNPYFK
+148 DSLGVLIQNPYFK
-161 QTNNEI
+161 QINNEI

-212 AKVTTGGELENSDY
+212 AKVTTGGELDKSDY

-264 PSSQNQQSGFL
+264 PSSQKQQSGFL

-328 NFSGSLSTR
+328 NFSGSLSMR
-337 FENLISGEKGIPGYS
+337 FENLITGEKGIPGYA
-352 KSTVFNIRWNH
+352 KSTVFNIRWIH

-418 SVNLSMNANMSQNSN
+418 SINLSMNANMSQNSN
-433 TKSVNLTLPSFQGS
+433 TKSVNLTLPTFQGS
-447 VDRIFPFAPKDRP
+447 IDRIFPFEPKDRP

-467 INLQYSTRAENRI
+467 INLQYSVRAENRVI
-480 VTTEEDLFTSKMYEN
+480 TTEEDLFTSKMFDN
-495 AKSGVQHSIPL
+495 ARSGAIHSIPL
-506 STNFKIL
+506 STNFKIF
-513 KHFNFAASANYR
+513 KHFNLAASANYR
-525 EIWQPK
+525 EVWQPK

-566 TTVYG
+566 TTIYG
-571 TVNFKEDKKIRSVRH
+571 TVNFKEDKKIRSIRH
-586 TIRPSISYSTAPSF
+586 TIRPSISYSSAPSF
-600 DQYYDEYIIDADG
+600 DQYYDKYIIDADG

-640 VSNNFEAKI
+640 VSNVFEAKI

-669 FSTSY
+669 LSTSY
-674 NFVSDQFKWSPVR
+674 NMVADQFKWSPVR
-687 ATSGI
+687 ATTGI
-692 DLFDRKM
+692 DLFDKEI
-699 SINVGTTLDMY
+699 SINVGATFDMY
-710 ALNEQNQRIDEFNIK
+710 ALNEQNQRINEFNISK
-725 NGGPLFRI
+725 GGGLFRV

-743 FSNETFSKDK
+743 FSNATFSKDK
-753 KKKEDDEEEEEEDPF
+753 KKEEEEEEEEEDPLS
-768 GYFENASGGGRPDDL
+768 YFENTSGGGRADDL

-788 GMNNETK
+788 GMNNETN
-795 RGEEDDEE
+795 REEDNEE
-803 KSKYPSYRAE
+803 KNKYPSYRAE
-813 IPWKLRLTY
+813 IPWSLRLTY
-822 SLTYNNSRNQNEF
+822 SLTYNNSRNQNDF

-849 PKWQIGGSSGF
+849 PKWKIGGSSGF

-886 WVPFSN
+886 WVPFSD

>member
-15 FCLNHLQSQ
+15 FWLNHLQSQ
-24 ISADSLA
+24 ITPYSPAVASSLEMNDS
-31 LVKTAEIEKNI
+31 TAV
-42 LTDSIPQKESN
+42 DSITVKQ
-53 TLDKLN
+53 
-59 SNLIEADSLSTT
+59 
-71 KTTEF
+71 
-76 ENISLTDSIPQ
+76 
-87 KEPTLLDKVK
+87 PTLLDKVK
-97 YNAKD
+97 YTAKQ
-102 YVRINRKESKLYLYD
+102 YVRINRKENKLYLYD
-117 QAELYYQDMVLKAGI
+117 EAELYYQDMELKAGI
-132 IVLDYSK
+132 IVLDYSI

-148 DTLGVLVQNPYFK
+148 DSSGVLKQNPYFK
-161 QTNNEI
+161 QINNEI

-193 NVYAAYT
+193 NVYAAFT

-212 AKVTTGGELENSDY
+212 AKVTTGGELDNSDY

-264 PSSQNQQSGFL
+264 PSSQKQQSGFL

-290 NGGYYLAL
+290 NGGYYLAM
-298 SQYFDLAMTG
+298 SQFFDLGLTG

-314 SYGFRADSKYRKMY
+314 SYGFRMDSKYRKMY
-328 NFSGSLSTR
+328 NFSGSLSMR
-337 FENLISGEKGIPGYS
+337 FENLITGERGILGYA
-352 KSTVFNIRWNH
+352 KSTVFNVRWNH

-403 LSSSVAYSKRIPGNP
+403 LSSSVAYSKRIPGTP
-418 SVNLSMNANMSQNSN
+418 SVNMSINANMSQNSN
-433 TKSVNLTLPSFQGS
+433 TKSVNLTLPTFQGS
-447 VDRIFPFAPKDRP
+447 IDRIYPFQPKDRP
-460 KKGLLQN
+460 KKGILQN
-467 INLQYSTRAENRI
+467 INFQYSTRAENRI
-480 VTTEEDLFTSKMYEN
+480 ITSEDNLFTGAMFKN
-495 AKSGVQHSIPL
+495 ARSGVQHSIPL

-513 KHFNFAASANYR
+513 KHFNMAASMSYK
-525 EIWQPK
+525 EVWQPK
-531 TIKYNDYDPLID
+531 TIKYNDYDPTID
-543 GVKKDTISG
+543 GVVKDTLSG
-552 FSAFRTYSYGLSMA
+552 FSAFRTYSYGMSMG
-566 TTVYG
+566 TTIYG
-571 TVNFKEDKKIRSVRH
+571 IVNFKEDKKIRSIRH
-586 TIRPSISYSTAPSF
+586 TVRPSLSYSSAPSF

-613 NTREYTRFEGGLYG
+613 NTREYTPFEGGLFG
-627 TPSRGLSKSMGIS
+627 TPSRGISKSMGIS
-640 VSNNFEAKI
+640 ISNNFEAKI
-649 VDPDTTKTE
+649 VDPDSTKTE

-669 FSTSY
+669 FNTSY
-674 NFVSDQFKWSPVR
+674 NFISDEFKWSPVR
-687 ATSGI
+687 VSSGI
-692 DLFDRKM
+692 DLFNKKIA
-699 SINVGTTLDMY
+699 INLGATLDMY
-710 ALNEQNQRIDEFNIK
+710 ALNEENKRINEFSIK
-725 NGGPLFRI
+725 QGGGLFRV

-743 FSNETFSKDK
+743 FSNKTFSKDK
-753 KKKEDDEEEEEEDPF
+753 KKEDEEEEEEEEADPF
-768 GYFENASGGGRPDDL
+768 GYFENTSGGGRDDDL

-788 GMNNETK
+788 GMNNEMN
-795 RGEEDDEE
+795 REDEMKE
-803 KSKYPSYRAE
+803 NAKYPSYRAE
-813 IPWKLRLTY
+813 IPWNLRFTY
-822 SLTYNNSRNQNEF
+822 SLTYNNSRNQNDF
-835 SNNSLMFSGDIELT
+835 SNNSLMFSGDVELT
-849 PKWQIGGSSGF
+849 PKWKISGSSGF

-866 FTYTQLRFNRDLD
+866 FTYTQIRLNRDLD